1 MPTMT
6 RTDQS
11 TASMSDHPV
20 TLLVAFELGER
31 SWTLGFTTGIGQ
43 RPRVRQIPAG
53 AVDRVLEEVTRA
65 TARVGVPVAAP
76 VVSCYEA
83 GRDGFWLH
91 RFLMAHAVTNYVV
104 DSSSI
109 EVPRRARRAKTD
121 KLDLVGLLR
130 LLARYEAGDRGA
142 WRHQPHQRPELAAVA
157 YLPPA
162 EDLRRQHPRP
172 NRANPRHRL
181 QGRRCP
187 PCRRRRVPLL
197 RRPRRLERLTLLVQK
212 LQLRP
217 PLP

>member
-1 MPTMT
+1 
-6 RTDQS
+6 
-11 TASMSDHPV
+11 MSDHPF

-31 SWTLGFTTGIGQ
+31 SWKLRFTTGIGQ

-91 RFLMAHAVTNYVV
+91 RFLVAHAVTNYVV

-121 KLDLVGLLR
+121 KLDLVGGLQTARGWCFGRSREGGGLFWKAADGTGEVER
-130 LLARYEAGDRGA
+130 LLESTDRPRPWRLGRRRPIGVRPSAR
-142 WRHQPHQRPELAAVA
+142 RHQRAHH
-157 YLPPA
+157 
-162 EDLRRQHPRP
+162 RR
-172 NRANPRHRL
+172 
-181 QGRRCP
+181 
-187 PCRRRRVPLL
+187 
-197 RRPRRLERLTLLVQK
+197 
-212 LQLRP
+212 
-217 PLP
+217 